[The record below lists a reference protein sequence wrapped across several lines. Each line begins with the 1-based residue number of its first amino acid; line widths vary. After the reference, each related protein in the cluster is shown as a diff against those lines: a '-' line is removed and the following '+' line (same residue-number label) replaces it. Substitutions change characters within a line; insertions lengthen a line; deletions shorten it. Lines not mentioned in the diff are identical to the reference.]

1 MGSFIDIGGLPLRL
15 RAHFFGARARGRVV
29 DDGWTIDLEDGTGV
43 GIFLLGDDDEDGAFL
58 ARFDGGDAW
67 STEFYD
73 ADWNQLALR
82 DRQGLFEVLL
92 KLEFPGAPIPA
103 EGSAPGDEDH
113 LETAPGPALWVT
125 VRALTDDGGSAPT
138 SHAIG

>member
-1 MGSFIDIGGLPLRL
+1 MASIIDIDGLSLRL
-15 RAHFFGARARGRVV
+15 HAHFFGARARGRAVA
-29 DDGWTIDLEDGTGV
+29 DAWTIDLEDGTGV

-58 ARFDGGDAW
+58 ARFDGGDTW

-82 DRQGLFEVLL
+82 DRQGRYEVLL

-103 EGSAPGDEDH
+103 EGSVPGDEDH
-113 LETAPGPALWVT
+113 LEVAPGPALWVT
-125 VRALTDDGGSAPT
+125 VRELGEGDAS
-138 SHAIG
+138 